1 MKKIEKLEPI
11 LLKSEA
17 RRPYKIVQV
26 VEKINE
32 LIDESNKHQDHLSAS
47 LREKSKAGG
56 KK

>member
-11 LLKSEA
+11 LLKSGA
-17 RRPYKIVQV
+17 RRPYLIVRI

-32 LIDESNKHQDHLSAS
+32 LIDVVNQT
-47 LREKSKAGG
+47 KAGG

>member
-1 MKKIEKLEPI
+1 MKKIEKLAPI

-17 RRPYKIVQV
+17 RRPYLIVRI

-32 LIDESNKHQDHLSAS
+32 IIDALEQT
-47 LREKSKAGG
+47 KAGG

>member
-17 RRPYKIVQV
+17 RRPYLIVRI

-32 LIDESNKHQDHLSAS
+32 LIDVVNQT
-47 LREKSKAGG
+47 KAGG